1 MRKRNIRIQF
11 WLNKKEAD
19 ELHKRVKRSGL
30 SREAYL
36 RHLVRG
42 YLPKDAPPSDYFA
55 MMQELRKVG
64 HSFEQI
70 AYEAHLSGHMDSLR
84 YDMACK
90 DYDALV
96 KDITEAVI
104 LPYRMKE

>member
-42 YLPKDAPPSDYFA
+42 YLPKDAPPPDYFA